1 MYSFIKVFLIFL
13 CLRIR
18 LYTVHWIHYN
28 PVIVDFSYLIEVA
41 EVVEADLAIE
51 RQEELIHLPCDTHV
65 DVTEP
70 AVHMY
75 EHDIVVEDE

>member
-1 MYSFIKVFLIFL
+1 
-13 CLRIR
+13 
-18 LYTVHWIHYN
+18 
-28 PVIVDFSYLIEVA
+28 VA

-70 AVHMY
+70 AIHMY